1 MTLASV
7 LLVFWVSF
15 ATEDFP
21 GSQPKGSVRPVM
33 TAKYTNEG
41 NQKICKAW
49 CDNRNGKGCQNPC
62 PKKEKHNYCDV
73 LISQNKACGQD
84 HIRAQHTGPIYGY
97 VQ

>member
-1 MTLASV
+1 MPSKMRESNIV
-7 LLVFWVSF
+7 PPCRS
-15 ATEDFP
+15 
-21 GSQPKGSVRPVM
+21 
-33 TAKYTNEG
+33 

-73 LISQNKACGQD
+73 LISQNQACGEN
-84 HIRAQHTGPIYGY
+84 HVRANHTGPIYGY